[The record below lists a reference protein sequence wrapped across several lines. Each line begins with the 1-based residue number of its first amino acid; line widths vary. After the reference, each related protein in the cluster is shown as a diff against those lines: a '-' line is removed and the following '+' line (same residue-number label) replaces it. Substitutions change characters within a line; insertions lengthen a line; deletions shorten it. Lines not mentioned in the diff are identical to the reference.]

1 MRLFWLT
8 AFTMVPLAA
17 NSVLNRMAIGAGL
30 ADPVGFALIRLIA
43 GAGALGA
50 LLLASR
56 SREGFPTAG
65 PAGRRMV
72 GVLSLLVYM
81 FGFSLAYLGL
91 DAGVGALI
99 LFGMVQVTMFAGAV
113 LRREPVPAR
122 RWLGAAIAFAGLAWL
137 MAPDSAAPVSPGHAA
152 MMALAGM
159 GWGAYSLAARGA
171 GNAVADTAWNFI
183 LSVPLAVPAVL
194 LALVA
199 GVLPGLTLTT
209 GGMALAI
216 VSGAVT
222 SALAYALWYR
232 LLPELG
238 AARAGIAQLTVPVLA
253 MAGGMFFLGEPLTQ
267 RFVLSS
273 LLVLGGVAMAS
284 LGGTQRTIG
293 SSGS

>member
-30 ADPVGFALIRLIA
+30 SDPVGFAMIRLVS
-43 GAGALGA
+43 GAVVLAV
-50 LLLASR
+50 LLFAARIRGRLPA
-56 SREGFPTAG
+56 AG
-65 PAGRRMV
+65 PVGRRTV

-99 LFGMVQVTMFAGAV
+99 LFGMVQVTMFLGAA
-113 LRREPVPAR
+113 LRREPLPASC
-122 RWLGAAIAFAGLAWL
+122 WIGAAIAFAGLAWL
-137 MAPDSAAPVSPGHAA
+137 LVPGSAAPVSPAHAA
-152 MMALAGM
+152 MMALGGM
-159 GWGAYSLAARGA
+159 GWGVYSLAARGA

-183 LSVPLAVPAVL
+183 LSVPVAMPVLL

-199 GVLPGLTLTT
+199 GVLPEITVTE
-209 GGMALAI
+209 GGIALAV
-216 VSGAVT
+216 VSGAIT
-222 SALAYALWYR
+222 SGLAYALWYR

-238 AARAGIAQLTVPVLA
+238 AARAGVAQLTVPVLA
-253 MAGGMFFLGEPLTQ
+253 MAGGMIFLEETLTL
-267 RFVLSS
+267 RFALSS

-284 LGGTQRTIG
+284 LGGAQRTIVSNG
-293 SSGS
+293 S